1 MSATHNQH
9 SAYYRCSKAARE
21 GSDACEVHAYHRADA
36 VERTVWEEVR
46 ELLRD
51 PWRIAAEYEKAIEA
65 EKRRGDP
72 EPELRRLAGILE
84 RFDAQRKRAQD
95 LAVEGLLSAEE
106 LRERLAAL
114 NDQRTALERERT
126 SVGTVRSASS
136 N

>member
-1 MSATHNQH
+1 MRFFLSVPSTF
-9 SAYYRCSKAARE
+9 
-21 GSDACEVHAYHRADA
+21 
-36 VERTVWEEVR
+36 
-46 ELLRD
+46 
-51 PWRIAAEYEKAIEA
+51 
-65 EKRRGDP
+65 
-72 EPELRRLAGILE
+72 AGILE